1 MNTAATATQPIPQAR
16 PAAIDRNTARI
27 SRAVP
32 GTERKRL
39 RGLDLQKRF
48 ALGENALPSGGKSE
62 QNILAPEADV
72 LIECNAK
79 VGLLARK
86 PRAAFVGEMHRRKER
101 RVERGKVFDLPAD
114 LPMLAE
120 RGADEPVIGRI
131 IIYVAD
137 GAVAVLVRAHARADR
152 GFESGALRGRNAVL
166 DLPPF
171 KSKSAH
177 AGVPFALMVKLYG
190 RSLKSV

>member
-1 MNTAATATQPIPQAR
+1 M
-16 PAAIDRNTARI
+16 
-27 SRAVP
+27 
-32 GTERKRL
+32 
-39 RGLDLQKRF
+39 
-48 ALGENALPSGGKSE
+48 
-62 QNILAPEADV
+62 LA
-72 LIECNAK
+72 
-79 VGLLARK
+79 
-86 PRAAFVGEMHRRKER
+86 
-101 RVERGKVFDLPAD
+101 ERGAPGDKLPGGVLRQRDAPLVDDALVFLFEFEKH
-114 LPMLAE
+114 LAARGRDAVAAQPQLFLVSRLFE

-137 GAVAVLVRAHARADR
+137 GAVAVLVRTHARADR
-152 GFESGALRGRNAVL
+152 GFERGRNAVF

>member
-1 MNTAATATQPIPQAR
+1 
-16 PAAIDRNTARI
+16 
-27 SRAVP
+27 
-32 GTERKRL
+32 
-39 RGLDLQKRF
+39 
-48 ALGENALPSGGKSE
+48 
-62 QNILAPEADV
+62 
-72 LIECNAK
+72 
-79 VGLLARK
+79 
-86 PRAAFVGEMHRRKER
+86 MHRRKER

-114 LPMLAE
+114 LPVLAERGAPGDKLPGDVLRQRDAPLVDDALVFLFEFEKHLAARGRDAVAAQPQLFLVSRFFE

-131 IIYVAD
+131 IIYIAD

-152 GFESGALRGRNAVL
+152 GFESGALRGRNAVF